1 MPVTA
6 ATTQTFQLLIR
17 GASVIQIFTILTEL
31 SPKIVAEAFYT
42 GEVEN
47 ELRRVNC
54 IDYTF
59 RSDSDREM
67 CMEMIERVRRQNIYP
82 HLPSD
87 CTEECRLR
95 GKR

>member
-1 MPVTA
+1 M
-6 ATTQTFQLLIR
+6 
-17 GASVIQIFTILTEL
+17 
-31 SPKIVAEAFYT
+31 AEAFYS

-54 IDYTF
+54 IDCTF

-67 CMEMIERVRRQNIYP
+67 CMEMIEGVRRQNIYP

-87 CTEECRLR
+87 CTEECKLR